1 MVRQA
6 MQWVVAI
13 SAFTVMAAPSVL
25 RAESP
30 STRPAPQD
38 KQDRREMRREPRGGG
53 EGAEGGQRRMG
64 PPPGQL
70 IDTFRNLAKD
80 LNLSDDQKTKVE
92 AALKTAGEEWKSLQ
106 ADLESMD
113 PKDRRDKV
121 RGLLEKLRTD
131 VEASL
136 SEEQVQ
142 ALKKKMSELRPGG
155 QRPVGEGNGPA
166 PRPGQLFERFNENLA
181 KLGVTDEQKT
191 KIESILADT
200 KKQFEEIRDD
210 LMNGDQAAREKMGE
224 LMGDMRR
231 QVGEILTQEQRDKL
245 RELMPQPGAGGPGGP
260 GGPDGQ
266 RRRPGGPDMKDM
278 KAGGDEMM
286 SPDGPGGPGGNRQRL
301 RPPRDGERPER
312 GARRRGGP
320 TTGPV
325 TLGTRAPEFELTKLD
340 GKPVQLS
347 SLNGRV
353 GVIVFGSYSSP
364 TFRQHAAQLESLAK
378 QYGSRASFLV
388 VYTKEAHPAGQWD
401 VDRNKEEGISVEA
414 AKDAAARKA
423 QAEKARESLG
433 LTIPIAPDTMDDTVA
448 TAYGAFPN
456 GAIVLSRDGTV
467 VARQQWLDPDGLE
480 RRIEQALKV
489 PATKPAL

>member
-13 SAFTVMAAPSVL
+13 SAFTVMVAPSVL

-38 KQDRREMRREPRGGG
+38 KQDRREMRREGRGG
-53 EGAEGGQRRMG
+53 EGLEGGQRRMG

-106 ADLESMD
+106 GDLESMD
-113 PKDRRDKV
+113 PKERREKV

-136 SEEQVQ
+136 SEEQLQ

-155 QRPVGEGNGPA
+155 QRPVGEGNGTA
-166 PRPGQLFERFNENLA
+166 PRPGQLFERFHETLS
-181 KLGVTDEQKT
+181 KLGITDEQKT
-191 KIESILADT
+191 KIDSILADT
-200 KKQFEEIRDD
+200 KKQFGEIRDD

-245 RELMPQPGAGGPGGP
+245 RELMPQPGPGGP

-266 RRRPGGPDMKDM
+266 RARRPGGPEMKGE
-278 KAGGDEMM
+278 GGDEMM
-286 SPDGPGGPGGNRQRL
+286 APEGKGAGGKPQRPDRPRR
-301 RPPRDGERPER
+301 RPPGDE
-312 GARRRGGP
+312 AGGGGSSAP
-320 TTGPV
+320 L
-325 TLGTRAPEFELTKLD
+325 TLGGKAPAFELTKLD

-347 SLNGRV
+347 SLSGRV

-364 TFRQHAAQLESLAK
+364 TFRQHAAQLESLSK
-378 QYGSRASFLV
+378 QYGSRASFLI

-433 LTIPIAPDTMDDTVA
+433 LTIPIAPDSMDDTVA
-448 TAYGAFPN
+448 TAYSGFPN

>member
-1 MVRQA
+1 
-6 MQWVVAI
+6 
-13 SAFTVMAAPSVL
+13 
-25 RAESP
+25 
-30 STRPAPQD
+30 
-38 KQDRREMRREPRGGG
+38 
-53 EGAEGGQRRMG
+53 MG

-92 AALKTAGEEWKSLQ
+92 AALKSAGEQWKSLQ

-113 PKDRRDKV
+113 PKDRREKV
-121 RGLLEKLRTD
+121 RGLLETLRTD
-131 VEASL
+131 VEGVL
-136 SEEQVQ
+136 DEEQLA

-155 QRPVGEGNGPA
+155 QRPVGEGNGQA
-166 PRPGQLFERFNENLA
+166 PRPGQLFERFHENLA

-231 QVGEILTQEQRDKL
+231 EIGEILTQEQREKL
-245 RELMPQPGAGGPGGP
+245 RELMPQGRPGEGPP
-260 GGPDGQ
+260 PDGK
-266 RRRPGGPDMKDM
+266 RPRRPDGADA

-286 SPDGPGGPGGNRQRL
+286 SPDGPGKPGGNRQRF
-301 RPPRDGERPER
+301 RPPPREGER
-312 GARRRGGP
+312 GARRGGP

-364 TFRQHAAQLESLAK
+364 TFRQHAAALESLAR
-378 QYGSRASFLV
+378 QFGSRASFLI

-414 AKDAAARKA
+414 ARDASARQA
-423 QAEKARESLG
+423 QAEKAKDALG
-433 LTIPIAPDTMDDTVA
+433 LTIPIAADSMDDAVA
-448 TAYGAFPN
+448 NAYGAFPN
-456 GAIVLSRDGTV
+456 GAIVLSRDGTIL
-467 VARQQWLDPDGLE
+467 ARQQWLDPDGLE
-480 RRIEQALKV
+480 RRIEQAMKV
-489 PATKPAL
+489 PTSKPAH